1 MATHR
6 EPANVVTNFVTRPDE
21 RKFALRDQPANSL
34 ERKPAGRSGVAKLR
48 RQVAR
53 GFAGRQVVFRFRHV
67 RRVPAKVPD
76 RVTFAACLPT
86 PSLLERRTFAA
97 H

>member
-1 MATHR
+1 
-6 EPANVVTNFVTRPDE
+6 
-21 RKFALRDQPANSL
+21 
-34 ERKPAGRSGVAKLR
+34 
-48 RQVAR
+48 
-53 GFAGRQVVFRFRHV
+53 VVFRFRHV